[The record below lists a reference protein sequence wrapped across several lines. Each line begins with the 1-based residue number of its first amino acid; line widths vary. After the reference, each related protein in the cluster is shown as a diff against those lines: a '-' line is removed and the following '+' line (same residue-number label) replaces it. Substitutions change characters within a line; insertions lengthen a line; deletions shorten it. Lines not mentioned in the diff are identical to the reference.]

1 MTAQTAPDPSTSPP
15 TDGHPSLSL
24 VAIEEFAAVNE
35 PGARGLL
42 GSKAD
47 ALIAEGSDVLVYGD
61 GGAGK
66 TTLTLD
72 LALHLAAGDE
82 WLGIPIDEPQ
92 RVLVVELEGPRPHFR
107 EKLACKLTGWSGSAF
122 QGRLDIVE
130 APWATFTF
138 ADERLRRNLAAA
150 VAEHEVDVLLVG
162 PVTRAGMDTAGTLQ
176 EVRDFMGLVASLRKE
191 YERSLTVVLVHHE
204 AKNGAVSG
212 AWEGAVDTLFHVESR
227 CPGKTTLRVQKA
239 RWSSSHRGQTLRLL
253 WTPTGEG
260 YALEGAR
267 DYLFEIRGLLSDG
280 EPRTAKEIATSEDGI
295 GANIDAVKKH
305 LKANP
310 DIFAQH
316 NGAEVGRSPNAML
329 YGLTPAP

>member
-1 MTAQTAPDPSTSPP
+1 MTAQTAPDPRTSPP
-15 TDGHPSLSL
+15 AEEHSSPSL
-24 VAIEEFAAVNE
+24 VPIEEFAAVNE

-72 LALHLAAGDE
+72 LALHLAAGDD
-82 WLGIPIDEPQ
+82 WLGISIDEPQ

-107 EKLACKLTGWSGSAF
+107 EKLARKLTGWSGSAF

-138 ADERLRRNLAAA
+138 ADEQVRRNLAAA
-150 VAEHEVDVLLVG
+150 VAEREVDLLLVG

-191 YERSLTVVLVHHE
+191 CERSLTVVLVHHE

-212 AWEGAVDTLFHVESR
+212 AWEGAVDTLFQSSPDALGRRRCESR
-227 CPGKTTLRVQKA
+227 RLAGQAPTTDRRCV
-239 RWSSSHRGQTLRLL
+239 
-253 WTPTGEG
+253 
-260 YALEGAR
+260 
-267 DYLFEIRGLLSDG
+267 
-280 EPRTAKEIATSEDGI
+280 
-295 GANIDAVKKH
+295 
-305 LKANP
+305 
-310 DIFAQH
+310 
-316 NGAEVGRSPNAML
+316 
-329 YGLTPAP
+329 